1 MIHAGTFASLTGGLQ
16 AADRA
21 QNAET
26 SATTVQLVSVW
37 FSIVIAVL
45 LNRAGTIWELS
56 VATVL
61 MYQAAWSALSIAVC
75 ALKQHN

>member
-1 MIHAGTFASLTGGLQ
+1 MVHAKGFASLTGGLQ
-16 AADRA
+16 AADQA

-26 SATTVQLVSVW
+26 GATTVQLVSVW
-37 FSIVIAVL
+37 FSIAIAVL
-45 LNRAGTIWELS
+45 LTSAGSIWQLS